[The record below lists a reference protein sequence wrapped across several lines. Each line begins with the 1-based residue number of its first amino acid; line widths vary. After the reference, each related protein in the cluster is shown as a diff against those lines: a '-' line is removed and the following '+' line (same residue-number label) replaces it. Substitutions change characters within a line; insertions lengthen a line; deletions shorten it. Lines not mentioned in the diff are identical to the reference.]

1 MFRKNELYVE
11 TQRDY
16 TALAQLAN
24 STTREIVT
32 AYPKTA
38 RIFESLLSDPRVSAQ
53 WDLANY
59 MAVVKL
65 GYNDHGPIHA
75 QIVTSAAMQMMQLLH
90 HAGVDFDVIES
101 GAGDLDDAH
110 AVVLAAIMLHDIGN
124 QVHRAGHE
132 AFSVSLAQPILE
144 RHFAPVYSD
153 DPIKL
158 QAMLGFTLSA
168 IACHDCDPAPLT
180 MEGAVVAVADATDM
194 TKGRGRI
201 AFDLGKIDIHSV
213 SALAIESV
221 TLQASHDR
229 PIEIVVELSNS
240 AGIFQVEQIFAR
252 KLIATPLK
260 DYVTIRAI
268 AAANYPVSDQR
279 IIRSIVFDGTRFRI
293 DDSSDKI
300 AGDKA

>member
-1 MFRKNELYVE
+1 MFRKNELHIE
-11 TQRDY
+11 IQRDY
-16 TALAQLAN
+16 SALAQTAN
-24 STTREIVT
+24 RITREIVT

-38 RIFESLLSDPRVSAQ
+38 RLFESLLSDPRVTAQ

-59 MAVVKL
+59 IAVVKL

-75 QIVTSAAMQMMQLLH
+75 QIVTAAAMQIMQLLH

-110 AVVLAAIMLHDIGN
+110 AVVLAAILLHDIGN
-124 QVHRAGHE
+124 QIQRAGHE
-132 AFSVSLAQPILE
+132 AFGVALAQPVLE
-144 RHFAPVYSD
+144 RHFTPVYGD
-153 DPIKL
+153 DPIRL
-158 QAMLGFTLSA
+158 QALLGFTLSA

-194 TKGRGRI
+194 TKGRGRM

-221 TLQASHDR
+221 TIRAGSGQ
-229 PIEIVVELSNS
+229 PIEIVVALSNS

-252 KLIATPLK
+252 KLIASPLK
-260 DYVTIRAI
+260 DYVTIRAM
-268 AAANYPVSDQR
+268 AAADYPVSDQR
-279 IIRSIVFDGTRFRI
+279 IIRSVVFDGTRFRI
-293 DDSSDKI
+293 DEDSDKMN
-300 AGDKA
+300 G